1 MYYPETETTQYHTTD
16 CFAALTK
23 LSRHEYM
30 LKLDTHPELQTK
42 PIMNKPT
49 TPEVTLSDKLVKIIA
64 FSEDGQVLVTKDHQL
79 PFSYVRTTPNL
90 QAQILF
96 YTMVYQSSEN
106 GKLVL
111 YKTQGNVSYYLYT
124 DVVLKV
130 NAGLVGS
137 TFKESDDFLGHPR
150 SEGFTIQQA
159 YKHFLSLQ
167 TKQKEPLKLSTSNLQ
182 SLIALVSSSI
192 TDKET
197 SIKEAKELVGV
208 IPKDYL
214 EDKTELFKYI
224 QSEQQKIK
232 KLVQIQTTMKRL
244 KSQG

>member
-1 MYYPETETTQYHTTD
+1 MNQID
-16 CFAALTK
+16 QLIDSMQKLT
-23 LSRHEYM
+23 RHEYM

-79 PFSYVRTTPNL
+79 PFSYIRTTPNL

-124 DVVLKV
+124 DIVLKV
-130 NAGLVGS
+130 NTGLVGS
-137 TFKESDDFLGHPR
+137 TFKSMPQLMTYTV
-150 SEGFTIQQA
+150 SEFCIVQQA

-167 TKQKEPLKLSTSNLQ
+167 PKQEKPMKLSTSNLQ

-192 TDKET
+192 TDKEAAVR
-197 SIKEAKELVGV
+197 EAKDLTGA

-232 KLVQIQTTMKRL
+232 KLVQIQTAMKRM
-244 KSQG
+244 KAQG

>member
-1 MYYPETETTQYHTTD
+1 MYYPETKTNPFTT
-16 CFAALTK
+16 
-23 LSRHEYM
+23 S
-30 LKLDTHPELQTK
+30 TK

-49 TPEVTLSDKLVKIIA
+49 TPEVTLSDKLAKIIA
-64 FSEDGQVLVTKDHQL
+64 FSEDGQVLVTKDHEL
-79 PFSYVRTTPNL
+79 PFSCVRTTPNL

-106 GKLVL
+106 GKLVF
-111 YKTQGNVSYYLYT
+111 YKTQGNVAYYLYT

-137 TFKESDDFLGHPR
+137 TFKDFYRLISYSTDG
-150 SEGFTIQQA
+150 ETCLIQQA

-167 TKQKEPLKLSTSNLQ
+167 PKQKEPLKLSTSNLQ
-182 SLIALVSSSI
+182 SLITLVSSSI

-197 SIKEAKELVGV
+197 NIKEAKDLTGA

-214 EDKTELFKYI
+214 EDKNELFKYI

-232 KLVQIQTTMKRL
+232 KLVQIQTTMKRM
-244 KSQG
+244 KAQG